1 MRHTPIKFIIAL
13 LICLFALFT
22 ACGDHVSDPGT
33 GGNQTTDLDAPD
45 DFDFD
50 SRNSVRV
57 VFRALS
63 NGGTPLDL
71 VRCNVYTSREDRE
84 NGENHIMQG
93 FTNSQGTFATEV
105 PVGNVDS
112 VFLKFNY
119 VGSINQAEA
128 ATNIGDLIFT
138 LGQGVNGKRGKITS
152 DEPKERNRFS
162 GKSKATAPFRYLGT
176 WNANGLPDYLA
187 SPVEVTQGELD
198 TVNLFIPQGV
208 SMTREFPQYFSSGI
222 QNNINLLIDTPLY
235 LTFLHQDT
243 GQDNVFC
250 YFTYPTNN
258 PPESTEDIDSLTV
271 VFPHAH
277 FASGLQVG
285 DRVKLGDFEAGTSVG
300 FAVIRNGWNGEAP
313 TIDGHTFYTFDEFNP
328 EPEVDYQHFILVNDA
343 DYNFRSS
350 DDRLLMSCEDN
361 FLINPDWHNYD
372 DLIFYITSDKDA
384 IDKTDIADPPV
395 APDCDGD
402 GVPDYRDA
410 FPCDENRALIIE
422 WGWETVAFE
431 DDWPTQGDL
440 DFNDLVVTT
449 KYVITCDWSNLIT
462 DIQAQ

>member
-33 GGNQTTDLDAPD
+33 GGNQTTNLDAPD
-45 DFDFD
+45 DIDFD

-84 NGENHIMQG
+84 YGENHIMQG

-198 TVNLFIPQGV
+198 PVNLFIPPGV
-208 SMTREFPQYFSSGI
+208 GWPISS
-222 QNNINLLIDTPLY
+222 
-235 LTFLHQDT
+235 
-243 GQDNVFC
+243 NVVRC
-250 YFTYPTNN
+250 
-258 PPESTEDIDSLTV
+258 
-271 VFPHAH
+271 
-277 FASGLQVG
+277 
-285 DRVKLGDFEAGTSVG
+285 GT
-300 FAVIRNGWNGEAP
+300 
-313 TIDGHTFYTFDEFNP
+313 
-328 EPEVDYQHFILVNDA
+328 
-343 DYNFRSS
+343 
-350 DDRLLMSCEDN
+350 
-361 FLINPDWHNYD
+361 
-372 DLIFYITSDKDA
+372 
-384 IDKTDIADPPV
+384 
-395 APDCDGD
+395 
-402 GVPDYRDA
+402 
-410 FPCDENRALIIE
+410 
-422 WGWETVAFE
+422 
-431 DDWPTQGDL
+431 
-440 DFNDLVVTT
+440 
-449 KYVITCDWSNLIT
+449 
-462 DIQAQ
+462 